1 MCLAKAYAR
10 PVGAALTS
18 AVDGGETDGATL
30 LMENVTHV
38 EIDGDDLR
46 LRSLFG
52 ATESLRGHIAS
63 IDFSEGKLIVQCIEA
78 PCTAG
83 EPEAERVL
91 RR

>member
-10 PVGAALTS
+10 PVGAALESTGNS
-18 AVDGGETDGATL
+18 GETNGTIL
-30 LMENVTHV
+30 LMENVAHV
-38 EIDGDDLR
+38 QIDGDHLR

-52 ATESLRGHIAS
+52 ATESLHGHIAS
-63 IDFSEGKLIVQCIEA
+63 IDFSEGKLILQCVEA
-78 PCTAG
+78 PCATG